1 MMRVVVVVAL
11 IVLCA
16 CGEAAPMPEYA
27 AAMAKY
33 QETVA
38 QTLDPSH
45 QHQDFAVVA
54 RMLREVPKRNKRE
67 HARAQQLAEMIEKA
81 QAERAQFLAKATA
94 PLPEGALA
102 PTSSPPVFEEPPP
115 PMPPPPPPQDVKKS
129 MNDCIKELNKNF
141 ESCLKSCDESCEVQ
155 SEGSFNCK
163 VSKPERRDAIA
174 KCVQNCQPKEVQCK
188 P

>member
-1 MMRVVVVVAL
+1 MMRAVVVVIAMLAL
-11 IVLCA
+11 CS
-16 CGEAAPMPEYA
+16 CSEPAPMPEYA

-38 QTLDPSH
+38 KTLDPSH

-81 QAERAQFLAKATA
+81 QAERAQFLAKVTA

-102 PTSSPPVFEEPPP
+102 PTSSPPIFEEPPP
-115 PMPPPPPPQDVKKS
+115 PSAPPPPQQDVKKS
-129 MNDCIKELNKNF
+129 MDDCIKDLNKNF

-163 VSKPERRDAIA
+163 VKPEKREEIA
-174 KCVQNCQPKEVQCK
+174 KCVKDCQPKEVRCK